1 MRLILVKTSLI
12 SLQKMVEANK
22 WIDFSV
28 TYLNSSPRFLLYFPS
43 EQLIV
48 GVIIIVYQFKTEK
61 GTFPPFSKFVKFLS
75 SEADIACNPVISS
88 HSMKEDDNKK
98 PNDDDGRSK
107 HKFGY

>member
-1 MRLILVKTSLI
+1 M
-12 SLQKMVEANK
+12 
-22 WIDFSV
+22 

-75 SEADIACNPVISS
+75 READIACNPVISS

-98 PNDDDGRSK
+98 PTDGMTGIASISLDIKERHLVQASSQTRK
-107 HKFGY
+107 QIC